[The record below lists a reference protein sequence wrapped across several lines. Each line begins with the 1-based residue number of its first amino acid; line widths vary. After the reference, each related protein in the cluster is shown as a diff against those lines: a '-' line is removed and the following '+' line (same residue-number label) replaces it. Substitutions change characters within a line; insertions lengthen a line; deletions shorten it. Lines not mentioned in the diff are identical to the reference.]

1 MGGVKND
8 SFLILSGYFELMMY
22 LQVTG
27 KLNQFINIHYRYLA
41 ILSMIISLL
50 LALVQLYFW
59 VKQEPDHHHD
69 DEHQHGLEKKYQRVI
84 AYFLLALPIIVGLFF
99 PPLAWIRRSLKQKGL
114 ISPKW
119 KNL

>member
-1 MGGVKND
+1 MGGVKNG

-59 VKQEPDHHHD
+59 VKQEPEHHHD
-69 DEHQHGLEKKYQRVI
+69 DEHQHGLEKTPTSDCVFSISLTDHR
-84 AYFLLALPIIVGLFF
+84 GSLF
-99 PPLAWIRRSLKQKGL
+99 PHR
-114 ISPKW
+114 
-119 KNL
+119 

>member
-1 MGGVKND
+1 MIR
-8 SFLILSGYFELMMY
+8 FLILSGYFELMMY

-59 VKQEPDHHHD
+59 VKQEPEHHHD
-69 DEHQHGLEKKYQRVI
+69 DEHQHGLEKKHQRVHGSRRGQQRPQPQRKRRQ
-84 AYFLLALPIIVGLFF
+84 LP
-99 PPLAWIRRSLKQKGL
+99 QK
-114 ISPKW
+114 S
-119 KNL
+119 

>member
-1 MGGVKND
+1 MVR
-8 SFLILSGYFELMMY
+8 FLILSGYFELMMY

-59 VKQEPDHHHD
+59 VKQEPEHHHD
-69 DEHQHGLEKKYQRVI
+69 DEHQHGLEKKTPTSDCVFSISLTDHRG
-84 AYFLLALPIIVGLFF
+84 FLF
-99 PPLAWIRRSLKQKGL
+99 PHR
-114 ISPKW
+114 
-119 KNL
+119 